1 MNRHRGA
8 GWEAIRS
15 HLGRTCPRHESDG
28 LLSFSYVSL
37 VSATESE
44 ILSVFVVTFL
54 TRRECRLCEQARPLV
69 AASVRRL
76 SGQLIE
82 LDIDSDTDLARRFGA
97 RIPVVLSADGEV
109 VAEGR
114 IDDERAL
121 RRSLKRAR

>member
-15 HLGRTCPRHESDG
+15 HLGRTCPRYESDG
-28 LLSFSYVSL
+28 LLSFSYVPL
-37 VSATESE
+37 ISATESE
-44 ILSVFVVTFL
+44 LLSVFVVTFL

-69 AASVRRL
+69 AAAVRRL

-82 LDIDSDTDLARRFGA
+82 LDIDSYPDLISRFGA